1 MSIAEGPGGNGVT
14 VVVDDR
20 EANSGIVEILRARQD
35 VRVRVERLPVG
46 DYRVD
51 ESLLIERKT
60 LPDLVASIKDG
71 RLFTQACRLAN
82 ARLWSAV
89 ILEGTSRDLAGS
101 GMRREAIQGALIT
114 LTLFMGLPLLRSRG
128 PEESARIMLY
138 AARQGR
144 AVATGA
150 LPRRGRRPR
159 GKYRV
164 QARVLQGLPGVGPE
178 RARRL
183 LERFGTLEAVVAADQ
198 DELASV
204 EGIGPGTAAAIRW
217 AIRDPGDEYEIRDR
231 WIFPI

>member
-164 QARVLQGLPGVGPE
+164 QAWVLQGLPGVGPE